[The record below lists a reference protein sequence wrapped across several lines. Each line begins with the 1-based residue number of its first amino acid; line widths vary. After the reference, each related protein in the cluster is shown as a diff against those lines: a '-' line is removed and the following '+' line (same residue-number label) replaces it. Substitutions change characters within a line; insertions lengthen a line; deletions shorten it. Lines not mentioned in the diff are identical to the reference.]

1 MYLCAWKAGFVES
14 IWTEQI
20 ELTKR
25 DSLLQDITT
34 EALVIG
40 AGMAGVLA
48 AYFLQE
54 HGINTV
60 VLEADRVGSGQSKN
74 TTAKV
79 TSQHGLVYQKLVRKY
94 GERKAA
100 LYAQANE
107 EAIGCYKKVIE
118 ERKIQC
124 DFESLPA
131 YVYSAKKKENLL
143 EEVKLA
149 SAFGIKAHFV
159 EQAQLPFE
167 HVGAVCFEGQAQFH
181 PIKFLKEISS
191 FLTIYE
197 KTKVYK
203 VKGHVAYTEHAKV
216 WADYIV
222 FATHYPIVNV
232 PGFYFMRQHQ
242 ERSYILALSGAD
254 RLNGMYY
261 SEDVDGISLR
271 DYKGFLLMGGG
282 GHRTG
287 EYKKNCGYGF
297 LRQKAEQYYPG
308 CEERYHWSAQD
319 CMTHDDFPF
328 IGKYSIYRPYW
339 FVASGFKKWGMTTSI
354 LAAKLICDEICGKE
368 NPYRKL
374 FSPQRCYLQA
384 TGKFCKDMGESVKG
398 LGKGVYRLVGEKP
411 RCSHMGCALEWNPQ
425 EKSWDCPCH
434 GSRFDKEG
442 QLIDN
447 PAKKDLKNK
456 G

>member
-54 HGINTV
+54 HGIKTV

-79 TSQHGLVYQKLVRKY
+79 TSQHGLVYQKLVKKY
-94 GERKAA
+94 GERKAV

-167 HVGAVCFEGQAQFH
+167 HVGAVCFEGQAQF
-181 PIKFLKEISS
+181 
-191 FLTIYE
+191 
-197 KTKVYK
+197 
-203 VKGHVAYTEHAKV
+203 
-216 WADYIV
+216 
-222 FATHYPIVNV
+222 
-232 PGFYFMRQHQ
+232 R
-242 ERSYILALSGAD
+242 
-254 RLNGMYY
+254 
-261 SEDVDGISLR
+261 
-271 DYKGFLLMGGG
+271 
-282 GHRTG
+282 
-287 EYKKNCGYGF
+287 
-297 LRQKAEQYYPG
+297 
-308 CEERYHWSAQD
+308 
-319 CMTHDDFPF
+319 
-328 IGKYSIYRPYW
+328 
-339 FVASGFKKWGMTTSI
+339 
-354 LAAKLICDEICGKE
+354 
-368 NPYRKL
+368 
-374 FSPQRCYLQA
+374 
-384 TGKFCKDMGESVKG
+384 
-398 LGKGVYRLVGEKP
+398 
-411 RCSHMGCALEWNPQ
+411 
-425 EKSWDCPCH
+425 
-434 GSRFDKEG
+434 
-442 QLIDN
+442 
-447 PAKKDLKNK
+447 
-456 G
+456 